1 MKDFT
6 KKILE
11 EGRPLPSFL
20 EKIIASAQSSIIFTG
35 STITDATF
43 KDAYFCF
50 WKNEYEEYTDFQ
62 IAELIEYYEIMTKN
76 ITDLNNVLEDI
87 LEERI
92 IKKN

>member
-11 EGRPLPSFL
+11 ECRPPKPSFL
-20 EKIIASAQSSIIFTG
+20 EKIISANPSLIFTG

-43 KDAYFCF
+43 KDANFCF

-76 ITDLNNVLEDI
+76 IAELISIIEDI

-92 IKKN
+92 NKMN